1 MSRIGPDVS
10 HHQRTIDWE
19 AVARQAAWATVK
31 ATEGAHVA
39 DPRYTENVAGAR
51 KAGLPAY
58 AYHYAHA
65 DEEGA
70 GPAEQAAHYLD
81 VAGHLA
87 AGRAILDWEG
97 PNLRLRPADQA
108 AWILDWF
115 TAAGAR
121 SGLLYCSLT
130 TAEALARQVTG
141 VDWWVAYW
149 GAARREGFNELVP
162 PPAPA
167 RVAALNP
174 TWWQYTS
181 RGTLRGIDGSA
192 DLSTD
197 LGGGGIP

>member
-39 DPRYTENVAGAR
+39 DPRYIENVAGAR

-65 DEEGA
+65 DEKGA

-97 PNLRLRPADQA
+97 PHLRLRPADQA

-115 TAAGAR
+115 TAAAPVAVSSTAPSPPPRRSPAKQPASTGGSPTGAPPGAR
-121 SGLLYCSLT
+121 ASTSSSHRTRPPGSPPST
-130 TAEALARQVTG
+130 RPGGNTPAAVPSAASTAASTS
-141 VDWWVAYW
+141 
-149 GAARREGFNELVP
+149 
-162 PPAPA
+162 AP
-167 RVAALNP
+167 
-174 TWWQYTS
+174 T
-181 RGTLRGIDGSA
+181 
-192 DLSTD
+192 
-197 LGGGGIP
+197 